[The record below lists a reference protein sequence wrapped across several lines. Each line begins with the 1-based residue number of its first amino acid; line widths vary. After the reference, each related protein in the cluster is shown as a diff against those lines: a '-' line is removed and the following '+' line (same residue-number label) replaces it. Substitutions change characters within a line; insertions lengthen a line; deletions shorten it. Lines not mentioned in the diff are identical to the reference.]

1 MAGETPSFKDEL
13 LLAKSVFNT
22 NAVRTKLEALAQVLQ
37 NIIIYEPGTFP
48 NQPELGVGIENY
60 QFEFLDD
67 KTMTEL
73 KTNIDNQIQK
83 FIPSDIKVEPSIET
97 LLNELGKK
105 ILVIS
110 FRVDGLDRRSNTVS
124 EINMLF
130 GKDKTNRKILS
141 KIIL

>member
-1 MAGETPSFKDEL
+1 MAGETPLFKDEL

-37 NIIIYEPGTFP
+37 NIMIYEPGTFP

-67 KTMTEL
+67 KTMSDL
-73 KTNIDNQIQK
+73 KSSIDNQINK
-83 FIPSDIKVEPSIET
+83 FIPSDIKVEPKVES

-105 ILVIS
+105 ILVVS
-110 FRVDGLDRRSNTVS
+110 FMITGLEDSNRPS
-124 EINMLF
+124 EINMFF
-130 GKDKTNRKILS
+130 GKDKTNKKIIS

>member
-1 MAGETPSFKDEL
+1 MAGETPLFKDEL
-13 LLAKSVFNT
+13 LLAKSVYNT

-37 NIIIYEPGTFP
+37 NIIIYETGTFP

-67 KTMTEL
+67 RTMSEL
-73 KTNIDNQIQK
+73 KTKIDDQINK
-83 FIPSDIKVEPSIET
+83 FIPSDIRVEPKVEAIM
-97 LLNELGKK
+97 NELGKK

-110 FRVDGLDRRSNTVS
+110 FRVSGLDNTNTDS

-130 GKDKTNRKILS
+130 GKDKTNRKVIS